1 MPPRARLTF
10 SHFDRRGQ
18 ARMVDVG
25 EKPETTRSATASALV
40 RMKPATLALIKGKT
54 GAKNKGDV
62 LATARIAAIAAV
74 KRTAELIPLC
84 HPVRVVGAD
93 VTLTP
98 DSKLPG
104 VRIAVTVRAF
114 DRTGVEMEAMVGAA
128 AAALTVYDM
137 IKGAERGVEIRAVRL
152 EEKRGGRSG
161 IWKRS

>member
-1 MPPRARLTF
+1 MPPRARLT
-10 SHFDRRGQ
+10 HLDARGQ

-25 EKPETTRSATASALV
+25 EKPETTRAATASALV
-40 RMKPATLALIKGKT
+40 RMKPATLALIKSRT

-84 HPVRVVGAD
+84 HPVRVVGTD
-93 VTLTP
+93 VALTP